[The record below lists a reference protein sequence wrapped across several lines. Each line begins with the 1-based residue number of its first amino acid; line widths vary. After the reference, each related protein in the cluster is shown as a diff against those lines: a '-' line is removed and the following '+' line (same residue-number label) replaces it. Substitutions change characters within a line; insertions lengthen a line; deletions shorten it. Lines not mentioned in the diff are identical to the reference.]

1 MAPWPNFGRGLG
13 TTPRRR
19 NAAFH
24 ANWPRQTTT
33 RTRGSNASSL
43 TAHGRQVSRSSVV
56 GLLAGGAQR
65 TAASIQASM
74 SSRPSSR
81 STDVGWLAKPA
92 RCRAAKRKSPERS
105 PVKMRPVRLPPCAAG
120 ARPRMMTRASG
131 SPKPGIGRP
140 QYSSPANDA
149 RLTRATSSRQATRRG
164 QRRHSTTC
172 ASSSARLLED
182 AKDQALDDR
191 LEVAD
196 VARAAEADLSRG
208 ELGDRRDQREGVL
221 DRLQPRRAEP
231 LVRAAVLLVDGLR
244 EGLHDRVAALHRPRA
259 GADDLDEQR
268 LGERRM
274 LGDRA
279 DVGPQPRADARFR
292 LVGPGL
298 RRLGHPR
305 EDELG
310 GLVEEREDRLLLVGE
325 MLVERRLGH
334 PR

>member
-19 NAAFH
+19 NAASH

-33 RTRGSNASSL
+33 RALARSASSF
-43 TAHGRQVSRSSVV
+43 TAQGRQVSRSSGI

-92 RCRAAKRKSPERS
+92 RCSAAKRKSPERS

-120 ARPRMMTRASG
+120 ARPRMMTRACG

-164 QRRHSTTC
+164 QRRHSTTF
-172 ASSSARLLED
+172 ASSSARLLKD

-191 LEVAD
+191 LEVTH
-196 VARAAEADLSRG
+196 VGGTAEADLSRG
-208 ELGDRRDQREGVL
+208 ELGDRGHQREGVL

-231 LVRAAVLLVDGLR
+231 LVRAAILVVDRLR
-244 EGLHDRVAALHRPRA
+244 EGLLDRVAALHGPRT
-259 GADDLDEQR
+259 GADDLDQER
-268 LGERRM
+268 LSK
-274 LGDRA
+274 
-279 DVGPQPRADARFR
+279 
-292 LVGPGL
+292 
-298 RRLGHPR
+298 
-305 EDELG
+305 G
-310 GLVEEREDRLLLVGE
+310 GV
-325 MLVERRLGH
+325 
-334 PR
+334 